1 MHKLIFG
8 LVIAV
13 FLGGIV
19 YTVAWYGTAEEITI
33 TVTDKERI
41 VEASGSGEDASVSS
55 KYLVF
60 TDKETFENTDAMF
73 LGKFNS
79 SDIQGRLRKDSTYT
93 VVVYGWRWPM
103 FSTYRNIVEIK

>member
-19 YTVAWYGTAEEITI
+19 YTVAWYGTEEEITI

-41 VEASGSGEDASVSS
+41 VEASGSGEDATVSS

-60 TDKETFENTDAMF
+60 TDKETFENTDALF

-79 SDIQGRLRKDSTYT
+79 SDIQGRLHKDSTYT
-93 VVVYGWRWPM
+93 VVVYGWRIP
-103 FSTYRNIVEIK
+103 FLSSYRNIVEIK